1 MVGVRKKERGKKEG
15 RRDLPVN
22 TISRRL
28 FDLHVSNCI
37 QRSRFIFQEIKKND
51 NT

>member
-15 RRDLPVN
+15 RRDLPVNVN

-37 QRSRFIFQEIKKND
+37 QRSRFIFQDQEK
-51 NT
+51 